1 MSKELSLALDEGIAL
16 YTSPNVSEMYIDGDA
31 VSLDRDTLGKIAE
44 WLAVA
49 WENVAGEQ
57 YQPVIIS
64 ERGYVKQ
71 AGVVT
76 FATAIEDLE
85 RDCE

>member
-1 MSKELSLALDEGIAL
+1 MSEKKHLALSPYTALVTDENGTRFMTTEGRWDLSLDKL
-16 YTSPNVSEMYIDGDA
+16 GD
-31 VSLDRDTLGKIAE
+31 IAE

-49 WENVAGEQ
+49 WENLAGEQ